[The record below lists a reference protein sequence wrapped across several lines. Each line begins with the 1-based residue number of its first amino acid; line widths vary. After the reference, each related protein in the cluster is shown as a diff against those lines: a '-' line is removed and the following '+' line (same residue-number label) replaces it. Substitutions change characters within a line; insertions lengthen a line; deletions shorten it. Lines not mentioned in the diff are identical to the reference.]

1 MIKKIKR
8 LWKLSNKKPEDIDLL
23 LELKDKEI
31 DLFPDEG
38 NGKATFFSEGTDE
51 DFDEYEKENKGL
63 AAFYKR
69 IKEL

>member
-8 LWKLSNKKPEDIDLL
+8 LWELSNKKPEDIELL
-23 LELKDKEI
+23 LNLKES
-31 DLFPDEG
+31 DLALIENEG
-38 NGKATFFSEGTDE
+38 NSKATFFSEGTDE
-51 DFDEYEKENKGL
+51 DFEEYEKENKGL